1 MMAPKVTVLMPVYN
15 GERYLAEAIDSILN
29 QTFGDFEFL
38 IINDGSQDNSRM
50 ILDSYSDARIRV
62 VDNEKNMG
70 LPATL
75 NKGMELALGAYIARM
90 DCDDICLPT
99 RLEKQVTLMDS
110 QPEVG
115 VCGTWFDVSGQNLVR
130 DFPQDDAH
138 IRIAMLGYCALGHP
152 TVMMRKSY
160 FAANGLF
167 YNPAFKYGAEDYD
180 LWTRCMDFFALAN
193 VGEVLLHYRHHET
206 QMTEN
211 YKQAVESKLA
221 IIRQRQFARLG
232 VEPTAEE
239 LLIHNLLFSFAP
251 VLDLDKSETEKSVE
265 WLVKLCKHNNEY
277 KYYVTEIFNNIL
289 AELEKSLLEN
299 YREKRF
305 VNVKKINLTFVKE
318 FYFSPL
324 KHYKTVGKPKQL
336 GFILKRIIRNF
347 NG

>member
-15 GERYLAEAIDSILN
+15 GERYLAEAIESILN

-38 IINDGSQDNSRM
+38 IINDGSQDNSRTV
-50 ILDSYSDARIRV
+50 LNSYSDARIRV
-62 VDNEKNMG
+62 IDNERNFG
-70 LPATL
+70 LSATL
-75 NKGMELALGAYIARM
+75 NKGMELALGEYIARM

-99 RLEKQVTLMDS
+99 RLERQVNLMDS

-115 VCGTWFDVSGQNLVR
+115 VCGTWFDVLGQNAVR
-130 DFPQDDAH
+130 NFPQDDAR
-138 IRIAMLGYCALGHP
+138 IRIAMLGYCALAHP

-160 FAANGLF
+160 FTINGLF
-167 YNPAFKYGAEDYD
+167 YDPAFKYAQDYD

-206 QMTEN
+206 QMTET
-211 YKQAVESKLA
+211 YGQAVDSEPVVIQK
-221 IIRQRQFARLG
+221 RQFARLG
-232 VEPTAEE
+232 VEPTAKE
-239 LLIHNLLFSFAP
+239 LLIHNLLFSFVP
-251 VLDLDKSETEKSVE
+251 VLNLDKSETEKSVE
-265 WLVKLCKHNNEY
+265 WLMKLCKHNNEC
-277 KYYVTEIFNNIL
+277 KYYVTEVFNNGL

-305 VNVKKINLTFVKE
+305 VNVKKINLSLVKE
-318 FYFSPL
+318 FYLSPL

-336 GFILKRIIRNF
+336 GFIIKRLIRNF